1 MLLGQ
6 EYEKLWKF
14 SLMCQKYY
22 MENCFHEQWRSNNLE
37 SVPMH
42 IGFYLV
48 PMVGGIYIGVFE
60 ISLTIV
66 DGGHEYR
73 SFIFCLIWNVRK
85 T

>member
-1 MLLGQ
+1 
-6 EYEKLWKF
+6 
-14 SLMCQKYY
+14 